1 MSFFIS
7 VEWGSGGSLDRVG
20 KRVTKVRVDPSSY
33 NTSLGDEGDGQ
44 GTPPVSTRSYRTR
57 YSAVS
62 VDRGTTDT
70 SLPCLRSEVNRSSGE
85 ERTEVRRSREDDK
98 TSLGAR
104 PRYNRYYFKII
115 QGSAAAAAFCDFSRH
130 IDLKFLFLTKNIKIF
145 SVSKLIYNINR

>member
-7 VEWGSGGSLDRVG
+7 VDWGSGGSLDRVG

-85 ERTEVRRSREDDK
+85 ERTEVRRSREDDFYNK

-104 PRYNRYYFKII
+104 PRYNRYYFNII
-115 QGSAAAAAFCDFSRH
+115 QGSLVFP
-130 IDLKFLFLTKNIKIF
+130 N
-145 SVSKLIYNINR
+145 

>member
-1 MSFFIS
+1 M
-7 VEWGSGGSLDRVG
+7 DRVG

-33 NTSLGDEGDGQ
+33 NTSLVDEGSGHD
-44 GTPPVSTRSYRTR
+44 PLPVSTRSYRTR

-85 ERTEVRRSREDDK
+85 ERTGVRRSREDEFSNQ

-104 PRYNRYYFKII
+104 PRYNRY
-115 QGSAAAAAFCDFSRH
+115 
-130 IDLKFLFLTKNIKIF
+130 
-145 SVSKLIYNINR
+145 